1 MAVESTQQAVLRALS
16 AAGLPVGCSA
26 ADRRAAYEQPRVVG
40 PVQPDDKH
48 GAAPKKCAGH
58 GRVGDAIAAGAEGHG
73 LAAAQ
78 RLEGA
83 LPLAAALVVLH
94 A

>member
-1 MAVESTQQAVLRALS
+1 M
-16 AAGLPVGCSA
+16 
-26 ADRRAAYEQPRVVG
+26 G

-58 GRVGDAIAAGAEGHG
+58 GRVGDAIAAGAEGQG

-83 LPLAAALVVLH
+83 LPRAAALVVLH